1 MKALVS
7 VRPMVVI
14 LFQVLL
20 LRWGTNKS
28 DFCNEGAVEAKEG
41 TRCARGGLGGSPMT
55 PFCCLLRARSVRAR
69 EIPCGSDRPPNN

>member
-20 LRWGTNKS
+20 LRRGTNKL
-28 DFCNEGAVEAKEG
+28 DFCNESVAEVKDGQD
-41 TRCARGGLGGSPMT
+41 ARVAGLGAA
-55 PFCCLLRARSVRAR
+55 L
-69 EIPCGSDRPPNN
+69 

>member
-28 DFCNEGAVEAKEG
+28 DFCNE
-41 TRCARGGLGGSPMT
+41 M
-55 PFCCLLRARSVRAR
+55 
-69 EIPCGSDRPPNN
+69 